1 MRFDPDRHHRRS
13 LRRPGYDYA
22 QAGAYFITVCA
33 LDRACL
39 FGQVVDGEMRLNAA
53 GVMVERWWI
62 ELEKKFPGIK
72 TDIYVV
78 MPNHFHGII
87 ILTEEN
93 QPADVGADLRSL
105 PRSF

>member
-1 MRFDPDRHHRRS
+1 
-13 LRRPGYDYA
+13 LG
-22 QAGAYFITVCA
+22 
-33 LDRACL
+33 
-39 FGQVVDGEMRLNAA
+39 
-53 GVMVERWWI
+53 
-62 ELEKKFPGIK
+62 KKFPGIK

-87 ILTEEN
+87 TLTEEN